1 MHKHWSDDAWNDY
14 LFWQRHDRKK
24 LNRLNALIKDAEREP
39 FHGLGKPE
47 ALRGDMSGLW
57 SRRID
62 EENRLVYKVDSDGIH
77 IYSCKD
83 HYDRS

>member
-1 MHKHWSDDAWNDY
+1 MPKFWSDSAWDEY
-14 LFWQRHDRKK
+14 LYWQNHDRKK
-24 LNRLNALIKDAEREP
+24 LKRLNALIKDAERDP

-47 ALRGDMSGLW
+47 ALRGDMHGLW

-62 EENRLVYKVDSDGIH
+62 EENRLVYRVDAAGIH

-83 HYDRS
+83 HYER